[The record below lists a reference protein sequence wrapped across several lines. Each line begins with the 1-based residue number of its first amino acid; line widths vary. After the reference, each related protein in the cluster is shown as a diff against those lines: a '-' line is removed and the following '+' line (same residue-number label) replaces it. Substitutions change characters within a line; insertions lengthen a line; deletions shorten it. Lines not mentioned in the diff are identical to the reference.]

1 MGNRDG
7 VTIRHET
14 QYAVNALMQVLSK
27 MSDKGLLKKKLSL
40 WCDNGKHFKNTG
52 VVNFLCSLVGKMFK
66 EISLNFFVPYH
77 GKSICDKHFG
87 TISMKTR
94 VCGKDITTI
103 EDLEEQMRG
112 VTNTTVLRLKLD
124 LVELEQQEQTVE
136 RIPAETSV
144 IKIAKQRLSKGNI
157 SVNIFKYECSKKGYE
172 LKDC

>member
-1 MGNRDG
+1 
-7 VTIRHET
+7 
-14 QYAVNALMQVLSK
+14 
-27 MSDKGLLKKKLSL
+27 
-40 WCDNGKHFKNTG
+40 
-52 VVNFLCSLVGKMFK
+52 
-66 EISLNFFVPYH
+66 
-77 GKSICDKHFG
+77 
-87 TISMKTR
+87 MKTR

-103 EDLEEQMRG
+103 EDLEEQMRD

-144 IKIAKQRLSKGNI
+144 IKSAKQRLSKGNI